1 MTLPLKKFLLKI
13 VFFVRR
19 PWISEHL
26 QELRKKKFND
36 ELDNIPDVSGNPG
49 NPLYVS
55 SSVVQA
61 IT

>member
-1 MTLPLKKFLLKI
+1 MKI
-13 VFFVRR
+13 IFFVRR

-36 ELDNIPDVSGNPG
+36 ELDNIPDVSGS